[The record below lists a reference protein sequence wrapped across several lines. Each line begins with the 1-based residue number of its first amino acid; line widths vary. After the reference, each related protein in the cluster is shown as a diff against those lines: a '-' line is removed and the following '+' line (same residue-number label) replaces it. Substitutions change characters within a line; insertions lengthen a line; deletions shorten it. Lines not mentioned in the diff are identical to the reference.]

1 VQRTRDSRERYADVR
16 KIGLLLAK
24 TAGLIV
30 LLDLAV
36 FYFKLGFFLYPVWAV
51 GAGLALLVSWKEIR
65 ALRPSIFAV
74 ILTLLAYAVISKALW
89 PLLFDQR
96 SSAVFSMT
104 WQDKGTDNDFGEP
117 EVVLEFERFPGRYI
131 GIYSD
136 QLHDY
141 LVDSGQRV
149 VPVTFRVT
157 RDLGCLR
164 GFSERRIGDLTTWR
178 SAFSYAGGAS
188 DPPSPWGEDPW
199 WCP

>member
-1 VQRTRDSRERYADVR
+1 MKHIA
-16 KIGLLLAK
+16 LLLAK

-36 FYFKLGFFLYPVWAV
+36 FYFRLGWFLYLVW
-51 GAGLALLVSWKEIR
+51 GAGAALALLIAWKEIR
-65 ALRPSIFAV
+65 ALRPSILAV

-89 PLLFDQR
+89 LLLFDQK

-104 WQDKGTDNDFGEP
+104 WQDKGTANDFGEP
-117 EVVLEFERFPGRYI
+117 EIVLEFERFPGRYI
-131 GIYSD
+131 GIYSSD
-136 QLHDY
+136 VHDY
-141 LVDSGQRV
+141 LTEAGQRT

-178 SAFSYAGGAS
+178 SAFGYAGGSS

>member
-1 VQRTRDSRERYADVR
+1 MKHIA
-16 KIGLLLAK
+16 LLLAK
-24 TAGLIV
+24 TVGLIV

-36 FYFKLGFFLYPVWAV
+36 FYFKLGWFLYPVWVA
-51 GAGLALLVSWKEIR
+51 GAALALLISRKEIR
-65 ALRPSIFAV
+65 ALRPSILAV
-74 ILTLLAYAVISKALW
+74 ILTLLAYAVISTALW
-89 PLLFDQR
+89 PLLFDQK

-104 WQDKGTDNDFGEP
+104 WQDKGTDNEFGQP
-117 EVVLEFERFPGRYI
+117 EIVLEFERFPGRYI
-131 GIYSD
+131 GLYSAEVS
-136 QLHDY
+136 DY
-141 LVDSGQRV
+141 LHEARQQT

-178 SAFSYAGGAS
+178 SAFSYAGGAI